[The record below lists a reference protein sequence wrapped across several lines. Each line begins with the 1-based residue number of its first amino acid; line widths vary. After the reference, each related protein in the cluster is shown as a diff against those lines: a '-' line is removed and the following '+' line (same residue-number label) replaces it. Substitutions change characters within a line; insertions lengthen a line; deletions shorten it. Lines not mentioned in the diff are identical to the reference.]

1 MVLGGLIRRRLSVA
15 VVVPLTAL
23 VGMLAVPMLVPADAA
38 GRATRPAHF
47 LVGSAAV
54 DINPATPVTMAAYDT
69 YRVSTGV
76 QPGHPLMA
84 RSIAISSRDGSAR
97 HTVVLCVLD
106 AQGYFIAYK
115 EDPLG
120 QAGYYGADGVRQQ
133 VRADTGLDP
142 EHVIVASTHSHD
154 APDIVGIWGGGD
166 DPRNAAYLQVVHD
179 GAIQSIERALANRRP
194 ATLWAGRADARQ
206 YMDTQG
212 QVRGDPTDYP
222 LDRFLRVLQARA
234 DDGSV
239 VATLVNFAPHAT
251 LTGSITTLTPD
262 WPGELAEDLDG
273 RWGAGTTVVAAGA
286 VGRTGPRYPNAP
298 ASLDW
303 QGYLAGYAGLLQ
315 GKVDDALNRLRPV
328 VDGTVAASGG
338 PWRQAVTNPIM
349 VPLLYSKTV
358 APGVVG
364 GTMRSQLPP
373 YLIGNV
379 VTTDLNSFRVGDLFF
394 GGSPGEAY
402 PEIQTELQKR
412 ITTADVCGDPLHVF
426 AVSLTNDQIGY
437 TPTLD
442 EYGVA
447 LAYTGDEGIF
457 TANPDIGDENI
468 NDQLTNARALG
479 FPTGPNYVGA
489 TGGPLAPPPNQDNP
503 APPYQD
509 QAGPAPSCHG

>member
-1 MVLGGLIRRRLSVA
+1 MRLAALPLI
-15 VVVPLTAL
+15 AL
-23 VGMLAVPMLVPADAA
+23 VGSALVPWLVPASAA

-54 DINPATPVTMAAYDT
+54 DITPKTPVTMAAYDT
-69 YRVSTGV
+69 YRVSTGA

-84 RSIAISSRDGSAR
+84 RSIAISSGDGSLR

-120 QAGYYGADGVRQQ
+120 QPGYYGSDGVRRQ
-133 VRADTGLDP
+133 VRTDTGLDP
-142 EHVIVASTHSHD
+142 ENVIVASTHSHD
-154 APDIVGIWGGGD
+154 APDIIGIWGGGD
-166 DPRNAAYLQVVHD
+166 DPRNEAYLQVVRD
-179 GAIQSIERALANRRP
+179 GAIRSVESALAHRRP
-194 ATLWAGRADARQ
+194 ATLWVGRADARQ
-206 YMDTQG
+206 YIDTQG
-212 QVRGDPTDYP
+212 QVRGDPADYP
-222 LDRFLRVLQARA
+222 LDRFLRVLQARG
-234 DDGSV
+234 DRGQV

-262 WPGELAEDLDG
+262 WPGELAQDLDA

-298 ASLDW
+298 PGLDW
-303 QGYLAGYAGLLQ
+303 QGYLAGYANLLVQ
-315 GKVDDALNRLRPV
+315 KVDVALGRLRPV
-328 VDGTVAASGG
+328 ADATVTAAGG
-338 PWRQAVTNPIM
+338 PWRQVVTNPIM
-349 VPLLYSKTV
+349 VPLLYSKSV

-373 YLIGNV
+373 YLAGNM
-379 VTTDLNSFRVGDLFF
+379 VTTDLNAFRVGDLFF

-402 PEIQTELQKR
+402 PEIQSELQQR
-412 ITTADVCGDPLHVF
+412 VTTPAVCGDPLHVF
-426 AVSLTNDQIGY
+426 ALSLTNDQIGY

-457 TANPDIGDENI
+457 TANPDIGDQNI

-489 TGGPLAPPPNQDNP
+489 TAGPVLPPPNQDNP

-509 QAGPAPSCHG
+509 EAGPPPNCGR